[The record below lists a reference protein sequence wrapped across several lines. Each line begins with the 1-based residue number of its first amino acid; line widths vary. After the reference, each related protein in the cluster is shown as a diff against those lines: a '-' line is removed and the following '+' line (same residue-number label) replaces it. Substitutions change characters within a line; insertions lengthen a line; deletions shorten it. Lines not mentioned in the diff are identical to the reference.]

1 MTQKGGPAVAHGA
14 ESKRAYWVNRVS
26 EWRDSGQT
34 QKAFCAQR
42 GVALSTF
49 QWWRTKLARGPKSK
63 TAPVSFVPVSIDA
76 DDGRRDCAIEVELR
90 SRTRLRL
97 EGEAAL
103 RALDRLVARIR

>member
-1 MTQKGGPAVAHGA
+1 MTRRDVRAAGHAGEG
-14 ESKRAYWVNRVS
+14 KRAYWLRRVS
-26 EWRDSGQT
+26 EWRGSGQT

-42 GVALSTF
+42 GLPLSTF
-49 QWWRTKLARGPKSK
+49 RWWQAKLSQASK
-63 TAPVSFVPVSIDA
+63 PRAAVSFVPVSMDTQ
-76 DDGRRDCAIEVELR
+76 GGTRDCAIEVELR

>member
-1 MTQKGGPAVAHGA
+1 MTRRGESAGVHGGEG
-14 ESKRAYWVNRVS
+14 KRARWIKRVS
-26 EWRDSGQT
+26 EWRGSGQT

-42 GVALSTF
+42 ALPLSTF
-49 QWWRTKLARGPKSK
+49 QWWRAKLSRGSKAR
-63 TAPVSFVPVSIDA
+63 AAVSFVPVSVDA
-76 DDGRRDCAIEVELR
+76 RSGVGDCAIEVELR

>member
-1 MTQKGGPAVAHGA
+1 MRRDESVGTRGA
-14 ESKRAYWVNRVS
+14 EGRQASWIKRVS
-26 EWRDSGQT
+26 EWRGSGQT

-42 GVALSTF
+42 GLPLSTF
-49 QWWRTKLARGPKSK
+49 QWWRAKLSRGLKAK
-63 TAPVSFVPVSIDA
+63 AAVSFMPVRVDA
-76 DDGRRDCAIEVELR
+76 GAPERDCAIEVELR